1 MASRKEEK
9 ERLRAERLA
18 AQAKGPG
25 SERRRLILGYIVAGL
40 LGAAV
45 IIGLIVVV
53 AGGNNDSSK
62 SGDFSACA
70 NGHFQLES
78 GTPPTGTDDK
88 TQVRADCREGTT
100 APPIEVGDL
109 EASAKA
115 AGCELKLD
123 LPDEGN
129 SHIQPTDP
137 TPKYGTSPPTSGN
150 HATSPYQAADGAYL
164 DFPDPKF
171 TTHSLEHGRIDYQ
184 YSPDL
189 SEDEQLA
196 VKGVFD
202 ESPDGTLLF
211 PNPQMPY
218 AVAATAW
225 TNMVGCP
232 KYNPQTLDV
241 LRNFRDQFRGNGP
254 ESGAFPISF

>member
-18 AQAKGPG
+18 AQSKGPG
-25 SERRRLILGYIVAGL
+25 SERRRLILGYVVAGV

-45 IIGLIVVV
+45 IVGLIVVV
-53 AGGNNDSSK
+53 AGGSNG
-62 SGDFSACA
+62 SGDGSFDACSQ
-70 NGHFQLES
+70 GHFQLQS
-78 GTPPTGTDDK
+78 GTPPAQPDDK
-88 TQVRADCREGTT
+88 TAARADCREGT
-100 APPIEVGDL
+100 APPAIAIGDL

-115 AGCELKLD
+115 AGCDLKLD

-137 TPKYGTSPPTSGN
+137 TPKYKTNPPTSGN

-184 YSPDL
+184 YSPKL
-189 SEDEQLA
+189 PEDQQLA
-196 VKGVFD
+196 IKGVFD

-232 KYNPQTLDV
+232 NFNPQTLDV
-241 LRNFRDQFRGNGP
+241 LRNFRDKFRGNGP
-254 ESGAFPISF
+254 ESGAFPVSF

>member
-18 AQAKGPG
+18 AQSKGTG
-25 SERRRLILGYIVAGL
+25 GERRRLLLGYVLAGL

-45 IIGLIVVV
+45 IVGLIVVISSS
-53 AGGNNDSSK
+53 GNG
-62 SGDFSACA
+62 SGDGNFDACA
-70 NGHFQLES
+70 NGHFQLQS
-78 GTPPTGTDDK
+78 GTPPAQPDDK
-88 TQVRADCREGTT
+88 TASEADCREGTPP
-100 APPIEVGDL
+100 PPIQIGDL

-115 AGCELKLD
+115 AGCDLRLD

-137 TPKYGTSPPTSGN
+137 TPKYGTNPPTSGN
-150 HATSPYQAADGAYL
+150 HATSPYQAADGAYI

-184 YSPDL
+184 YSPKL
-189 SEDEQLA
+189 PEDEQLA
-196 VKGVFD
+196 IKGVFD

-225 TNMVGCP
+225 TNMVGC
-232 KYNPQTLDV
+232 KDYNPQTLDV

-254 ESGAFPISF
+254 ESGAFPVSF